1 MSQIPNDN
9 FWNHEHFVVYIFFFD
24 VAIVTRNMGKKLS
37 DEEVAELLQ
46 GDISDLEELDEGDDI
61 NIDNLNEILNTFP
74 DNIEVSISI
83 YSIKLE
89 IKLYIY

>member
-1 MSQIPNDN
+1 
-9 FWNHEHFVVYIFFFD
+9 
-24 VAIVTRNMGKKLS
+24 MGKKLS

-61 NIDNLNEILNTFP
+61 NIDNLNEILNQFP

-83 YSIKLE
+83 YSIKL
-89 IKLYIY
+89 YVC